1 MNKPLIYDNALA
13 QWGYNRQV
21 LATSEEC
28 SELAASCVRFVNHK
42 ANASRVAEEAADV
55 EIMIE
60 QLRHNGLNDMIEQSK
75 ARSLTRLANRVGVEV
90 NPVATCTP
98 FVTSL
103 LADAQEQFELADALY
118 RDRETNNRYAATGL
132 RRCVALL
139 MHAAQLMIREQQHN
153 ESKLAGVKK

>member
-13 QWGYNRQV
+13 QWGYDRQV

-60 QLRHNGLNDMIEQSK
+60 QFRLNGIGLMIDFHKQKKLE
-75 ARSLTRLANRVGVEV
+75 RLAERLGV
-90 NPVATCTP
+90 T
-98 FVTSL
+98 
-103 LADAQEQFELADALY
+103 
-118 RDRETNNRYAATGL
+118 YAA
-132 RRCVALL
+132 
-139 MHAAQLMIREQQHN
+139 E
-153 ESKLAGVKK
+153 

>member
-1 MNKPLIYDNALA
+1 MNKSIIYDNALA
-13 QWGYNRQV
+13 QWGYDRQV

-55 EIMIE
+55 EI
-60 QLRHNGLNDMIEQSK
+60 MIEQSK

>member
-1 MNKPLIYDNALA
+1 MNKVIIYDNALA
-13 QWGYNRQV
+13 QWGYDRQV

-60 QLRHNGLNDMIEQSK
+60 QSK
-75 ARSLTRLANRVGVEV
+75 ARLLTRLANRVGVEV
-90 NPVATCTP
+90 NSVATCTP
-98 FVTSL
+98 YVTSL
-103 LADAQEQFELADALY
+103 LADAQEQFELVDALY
-118 RDRETNNRYAATGL
+118 RDRETNNRYAAAGL

-139 MHAAQLMIREQQHN
+139 MRAAQLMIREQQHN
-153 ESKLAGVKK
+153 ESHQAGVKK